1 VSLQNQNVWELF
13 NQETQGEEIKHWSS
27 DQKLEEA
34 IQIKEGGFETELG
47 ARARGGNNSLVG
59 GWRTSPYILGMILT
73 PTCTPMFHH
82 PSCYESD
89 GET

>member
-1 VSLQNQNVWELF
+1 MSLQNQNVWELF

-34 IQIKEGGFETELG
+34 IQIKEGAFETELG
-47 ARARGGNNSLVG
+47 ARAQGGNNCLVG